1 MHLFGCSFGF
11 RPPFVQVVSSLEL
24 RLPPCRSQKIPWIC
38 LAQYAGPYLQ
48 ILEGTTRSSSSRICW
63 LKRSRL
69 HRRNLLIVGR
79 DSAMHI
85 LMLTYIR
92 GGYNLMLA
100 RIQEGTLLY
109 SSSY

>member
-69 HRRNLLIVGR
+69 HRRNLLIVVQVLNR
-79 DSAMHI
+79 C
-85 LMLTYIR
+85 LVR
-92 GGYNLMLA
+92 GF
-100 RIQEGTLLY
+100 LLERRTPPLRERGCNFTC
-109 SSSY
+109 

>member
-11 RPPFVQVVSSLEL
+11 RPPFVQVVSSLEFLQL

-69 HRRNLLIVGR
+69 HRRNLLIVGGQG
-79 DSAMHI
+79 S
-85 LMLTYIR
+85 L
-92 GGYNLMLA
+92 
-100 RIQEGTLLY
+100 
-109 SSSY
+109 